1 MIRHGS
7 ILFLFLS
14 WVLVD
19 AAAHADYLSLCNQIE
34 QSGEIRSLGRAYL
47 GNEEVFLISSQYQPE
62 QGNCDSVEMS
72 IPNGAIRWGSLVDG
86 TLDSTTDRLILQGNF
101 NEPRALVSEIIFNEP
116 PAPLT
121 YLPLSENILPV
132 ALVDSFGQESRASFA
147 DNKLLCTEGNQVAGV
162 VLHTD
167 EIWPNA
173 NDQSLII
180 TGQGS
185 GKFEVAVSDERRTVA
200 QAPLVLGSMEFT
212 RQNTSQTF
220 HFELPADSHWQ
231 SLTLVC
237 PLTQAEISLEQIYIE
252 PVLPEPVE
260 QRSAWFWHPRHWL
273 QNADWLLEVAEEQS
287 LSEIYITVP
296 TSNAGDV
303 INPSELAEFIRSAS
317 QKNIRIWAV
326 IGERHDVLP
335 ENLSLTIT
343 RVNAY
348 QDFNQEHPD
357 TRLAGV
363 QLDIEPYL
371 LPGFTLNQAHWRER
385 YLQTITA
392 VLDEVEQSLPVDV
405 VMPVWWGS
413 HPDWGRLL
421 FDNLTLPG
429 LSITVMNYRTDPER
443 IKRGATPFF
452 VWAEENQIPVRMALE
467 AGPLPNETR
476 LYFSSTPDEGELWL
490 IDVGEQSVLLLLDQ
504 AYDGLNG
511 SPYTLQRQDT
521 FSADNLTFANN
532 LDQLAGIA
540 GLLEAEWSAWDSFR
554 GLAIHG
560 LDSIYAEALE

>member
-1 MIRHGS
+1 MLKYYLAL
-7 ILFLFLS
+7 IL
-14 WVLVD
+14 LVGWNFPSVE
-19 AAAHADYLSLCNQIE
+19 ARADYLGLCNQIE
-34 QSGEIRSLGRAYL
+34 QSGGISSLGRAYL
-47 GNEEVFLISSQYQPE
+47 GNEEVFLVSSQDQPSRE
-62 QGNCDSVEMS
+62 NCDFVEISV
-72 IPNGAIRWGSLVDG
+72 PGDAIRWGSLVSEN
-86 TLDSTTDRLILQGNF
+86 LNASTDQLILQGNF
-101 NEPRALVSEIIFNEP
+101 NASRAVVSEIIFDEP
-116 PAPLT
+116 PAQLT

-132 ALVDSFGQESRASFA
+132 ALSNSFGRESRATITNNNLVCA
-147 DNKLLCTEGNQVAGV
+147 EGNQVAGV
-162 VLHTD
+162 VLRTD
-167 EIWPNA
+167 GIWPNA
-173 NDQSLII
+173 IEQSLII

-185 GKFEVAVSDERRTVA
+185 GTFDVAISDEKRAAA

-212 RQNTSQTF
+212 RQNATQTF
-220 HFELPADSHWQ
+220 QFELPADSHWQ

-252 PVLPEPVE
+252 PVLSEPVE

-287 LSEIYITVP
+287 LSELYITVP
-296 TSNAGDV
+296 TSDAGDV
-303 INPSELAEFIRSAS
+303 INASELAEFIRSAN

-335 ENLSLTIT
+335 ENLPLTIT

-348 QDFNQEHPD
+348 QDFNREHPN

-385 YLQTITA
+385 YIQTITA
-392 VLDEVEQSLPVDV
+392 VLNEVGQSLSVDV

-421 FDNLTLPG
+421 FDNLALPG
-429 LSITVMNYRTDPER
+429 QSVTVMNYRTDPER

-452 VWAEENQIPVRMALE
+452 VWAEENQISVRMALE
-467 AGPLPNETR
+467 VGPLPDETR
-476 LYFSSTPDEGELWL
+476 LYFSSAEDAGELRL
-490 IDVGEQSVLLLLDQ
+490 VEVGNQQVLLLLDNI
-504 AYDGLNG
+504 YEGLDG
-511 SPYTLQRQDT
+511 SSYRLQRRDT
-521 FSADNLTFANN
+521 FSADNLTFANSLN
-532 LDQLAGIA
+532 QLNGIA
-540 GLLEAEWSAWDSFR
+540 KVLEAEWSAWGSFR

-560 LDSIYAEALE
+560 LDSIYAEALD